1 MRLVRHTAIALVAL
15 AAVLCG
21 VVSSSRADPAR
32 PQACNL
38 RGSWVAKTAEADRY
52 MQALNPT
59 SSEIRLTHGA
69 LSATFTRTTFTF
81 GGLSLGL
88 VGKLGQSTLREVFD
102 IEAVAPYRVRG
113 TRIAL
118 GKGTYKIHY
127 VSAKLT
133 QHGRTT
139 ALRLPNSALD
149 TPASSVPYSCTP
161 RVLHLT
167 VAPGGTARGVMLA
180 LRRTR

>member
-1 MRLVRHTAIALVAL
+1 
-15 AAVLCG
+15 
-21 VVSSSRADPAR
+21 
-32 PQACNL
+32 
-38 RGSWVAKTAEADRY
+38 

-59 SSEIRLTHGA
+59 SSEIHLTQGA
-69 LSATFTRTTFTF
+69 LSATFTRTTFTL

-88 VGKLGQSTLREVFD
+88 VGRLGRSTLREVVD

-113 TRIAL
+113 SRIEL
-118 GKGTYKIHY
+118 GAGTYKIHY

-133 QHGRTT
+133 RSGRTT
-139 ALRLPNSALD
+139 ALRLPNSSIR
-149 TPASSVPYSCTP
+149 TPSSSVPYSCTP

-180 LRRTR
+180 LQRER